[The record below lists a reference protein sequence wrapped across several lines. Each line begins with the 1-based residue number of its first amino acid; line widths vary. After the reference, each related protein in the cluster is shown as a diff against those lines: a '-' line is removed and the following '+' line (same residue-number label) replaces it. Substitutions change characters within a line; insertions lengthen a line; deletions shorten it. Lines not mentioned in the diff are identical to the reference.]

1 MSIHPGP
8 IPTSETSETRE
19 TETASPISQPLTP
32 VGAPPAEA
40 SSAVANGAHAAS
52 QPGALRREWQA
63 VTRRDATVLKHIVVG
78 ALSAVLVFTVVMGV
92 YTAFTGAPASSA
104 RSSGASASSA
114 SSSSASSASSANV
127 PQVAVPKYQPYNAQ
141 PAAAPSGPTANVT
154 LTVKEGL
161 VTIAPN
167 VAYNAWTFDGTIPG
181 PIVRVRQGQTVNF
194 TLINDGKMGHSID
207 FHAAQVAPNV
217 DYRPI
222 PAGGKISFTFTPRYP
237 GVFMYHCGM
246 APVMDHIANGM
257 YGAIIVDPTNGWG
270 PAKEYALV
278 QSELYTQKNPDGSY
292 SLNQQK
298 MMSAMPD
305 YVVFNGYAAQY
316 VSNPLTAKPGEK
328 IRLFIVNA
336 GPTGFSAFHVI
347 GAIFSDYYPDGNP
360 ANHMV
365 GAQTITVPP
374 GGGAVVELTI
384 PDAGQ
389 YNFVTHSFAAA
400 MSGAIGAIKV
410 G

>member
-8 IPTSETSETRE
+8 IPTRE
-19 TETASPISQPLTP
+19 REDASPVSQPLAP
-32 VGAPPAEA
+32 ISAPP
-40 SSAVANGAHAAS
+40 NGAAPAT
-52 QPGALRREWQA
+52 QPGALRKEWDA
-63 VTRRDATVLKHIVVG
+63 ITRRDATALKHIFVG
-78 ALSAVLVFTVVMGV
+78 ALSAILVFTVAMGA
-92 YTAFTGAPASSA
+92 YAAFTGAPASTA
-104 RSSGASASSA
+104 APSG
-114 SSSSASSASSANV
+114 SSASSASSAKV
-127 PQVAVPKYQPYNAQ
+127 AQVAVPKYQPYNAQ
-141 PAAAPSGPTANVT
+141 PAAAPSGPTANIT

-181 PIVRVRQGQTVNF
+181 PILRVRQGQTVNF

-222 PAGGKISFTFTPRYP
+222 PAGDKISFTFTPKYP

-246 APVMDHIANGM
+246 SPVMDHIANGM
-257 YGAIIVDPTNGWG
+257 YGAIIVDPANGWSS
-270 PAKEYALV
+270 AKEYALV
-278 QSELYTQKNPDGSY
+278 QSEFYTQKGADGSY
-292 SLNQQK
+292 SLDQKK

-305 YVVFNGYAAQY
+305 YVVFNGYSAQY

-365 GAQTITVPP
+365 GAQTITIPP

-384 PDAGQ
+384 PDKGS

>member
-8 IPTSETSETRE
+8 SPTRE
-19 TETASPISQPLTP
+19 TEAASPISQPLTA

-40 SSAVANGAHAAS
+40 PSAAANGAHAAP
-52 QPGALRREWQA
+52 QPGALRREWEA
-63 VTRRDATVLKHIVVG
+63 LARRDATALKHIFVG
-78 ALSAVLVFTVVMGV
+78 ALSAILVFAVAMGA
-92 YTAFTGAPASSA
+92 YAAFAGAPASTA
-104 RSSGASASSA
+104 RSSGASGASGA
-114 SSSSASSASSANV
+114 SASSANV
-127 PQVAVPKYQPYNAQ
+127 PQVAVPKHPVYNAQ
-141 PAAAPSGPTANVT
+141 PAAAPSGPTANIT

-161 VTIAPN
+161 VSIAPN

-222 PAGGKISFTFTPRYP
+222 PSGGKISFTFTPRYP

-316 VSNPLTAKPGEK
+316 VSDPLTAKPGEK
-328 IRLFIVNA
+328 IRIFIVNA

-365 GAQTITVPP
+365 GAQTITIPP